1 MMQQDTRYIFLVLLS
16 SLLILTGCSRR
27 DILDDYPVSGVDI
40 ELNWEGVAEKLPEG
54 VRVIFY
60 PKNAE
65 GRKMDTYLSARGGK
79 VKVPPGRYSVVAYNY
94 DTETVQIRGEEAYET
109 IEAFTGHCNGL
120 GMAGTE
126 EMVWGPDPLYVVQID
141 DIKIEN
147 SEEELQ
153 LRWKPKLVVKTYIF
167 NIKVEGLEHVASIFG
182 SVDGMSG
189 YYCLGKGSGR
199 VSDDPIFFEATGK
212 SGEVTGSFTAFGMP
226 EGAVSRAG
234 GKIKLTLAFVKVDK
248 TVQKAEIDITEI
260 VADAEKGSGG
270 GGEGGGDGDDDDG
283 DGDDDGDVVDPPTEI
298 ELPLDDLIEV
308 DKPSTDP
315 DHGGGGGFD
324 GDVDD
329 WGKEDEV
336 VLPVG

>member
-1 MMQQDTRYIFLVLLS
+1 MMLQDTRRILLVLLS
-16 SLLILTGCSRR
+16 SLMMLTGCSRR

-40 ELNWEGVAEKLPEG
+40 ELNWEGVTEKLPEG

-60 PKNAE
+60 PKNTE
-65 GRKMDTYLSARGGK
+65 GRKIDTYLSARGGK

-120 GMAGTE
+120 GIAGTE

-141 DIKIEN
+141 ELKIEN
-147 SEEELQ
+147 SEVELQ
-153 LRWKPKLVVKTYIF
+153 LNWKPKLVVKTYTF
-167 NIKVEGLEHVASIFG
+167 RIKVDGLEHVSSIVG
-182 SVDGMSG
+182 SVDGMAG
-189 YYCLGKGSGR
+189 CYCLGKCCGMMCE
-199 VSDDPIFFEATGK
+199 DPIFFEATGK
-212 SGEVTGSFTAFGMP
+212 SGEVTGSFTAFGRP
-226 EGAVSRAG
+226 EGAMSRAG
-234 GKIKLTLAFVKVDK
+234 GKIKLTLAFIKVDK

-260 VADAEKGSGG
+260 VADAEKGGGSGD
-270 GGEGGGDGDDDDG
+270 EGGGSGDDDG
-283 DGDDDGDVVDPPTEI
+283 DGDVDDPPTEI

-308 DKPSTDP
+308 EKPSTDP

-336 VLPVG
+336 VLPVE